1 MIQIELPFSLKLTVP
16 PTPLVCLKDL
26 FTLKIPRVETA
37 TDFFVVKDEVCGA
50 EGGW

>member
-1 MIQIELPFSLKLTVP
+1 MIQIELPFSLKLAVP

-26 FTLKIPRVETA
+26 FTLKIPRVETVGL
-37 TDFFVVKDEVCGA
+37 FCPGKNEVCGA